1 MNYYNIFFIDQVL
14 EGATIHSSVSAH
26 TFEACITHDLKYFK
40 TILYKI
46 LSYLNKRRDTK
57 SFRYLFMVYN
67 ECLKQNK
74 QIVSLPFVRI
84 CYGISVRL
92 YSFLNENNHI
102 VYQTKII
109 INPSL
114 FMESF
119 KDDFDP
125 KLYDYTRIIPREDE
139 FWNDFSPKLTNF
151 LEKWDI
157 INDSKVFSVSLSR
170 IDFCADISLPE
181 SFPISTYI
189 GYIHRVIKRFKYED
203 ESFAS
208 DQYAHQSTSF
218 NKSQAFTLYE
228 KMYEQKAHHHNYYD
242 DGSHLL
248 RLEYKVYPRKIYEI
262 LSKISN
268 TMMMEIDRTVTS
280 KKSLEDVLATIHDM
294 VILSPIILL
303 YGIKLVFPRG
313 SFLTKRDARKLM
325 RDYVKNKE
333 TRYDIYEML
342 RELSSYTDYSD
353 VVGAS
358 NRMKESF
365 TPKRYYTL
373 MSKIR
378 SLGIAPLYL
387 DDKDSQFGQL
397 PCVYDIYVSA
407 IMQTEEEYM
416 YIQNF
421 ITE

>member
-1 MNYYNIFFIDQVL
+1 
-14 EGATIHSSVSAH
+14 
-26 TFEACITHDLKYFK
+26 
-40 TILYKI
+40 
-46 LSYLNKRRDTK
+46 
-57 SFRYLFMVYN
+57 MVYN
-67 ECLKQNK
+67 DYLAKHK
-74 QIVSLPFVRI
+74 QIISLPFVRI
-84 CYGISVRL
+84 WHGISVRL

-114 FMESF
+114 FTASMD
-119 KDDFDP
+119 KDFDS
-125 KLYDYTRIIPREDE
+125 KLYDYTRITPRDDE
-139 FWNDFSPKLTNF
+139 FWNTFCPRLSDFLGR
-151 LEKWDI
+151 WDI
-157 INDSKVFSVSLSR
+157 LNDSKVFSITISR
-170 IDFCADISLPE
+170 VDLCTDISVPD

-189 GYIHRVIKRFKYED
+189 GYIHRVIKRYKYDD
-203 ESFAS
+203 ENFAA
-208 DQYAHQSTSF
+208 DMYAHQSTSF

-248 RLEYKVYPRKIYEI
+248 RLEYKLYPRKIFEI

-268 TMMMEIDRTVTS
+268 DTMMEIGRTVTS
-280 KKSLEDVLATIHDM
+280 KKSLEDVLTTVHNL

-325 RDYVKNKE
+325 RNYIKNKD
-333 TRYDIYEML
+333 TRYNLYEIL
-342 RELSSYTDYSD
+342 RELSSYKDYSG
-353 VVGAS
+353 VVDAS
-358 NRMKESF
+358 NRMKASF
-365 TPKRYYTL
+365 TPKRYYNL
-373 MSKIR
+373 MSKIQ

-387 DDKDSQFGQL
+387 DDRDSQFGPL
-397 PCVYDIYVSA
+397 PCVYDLYVSA